1 MDDLIKDCDLKSNLP
16 FLHIFIVIRS
26 KDSHTRDKIIIR
38 KFQFCENSASQKNYN
53 HFHSS
58 AVKRSPLISLSL
70 EIVDSGRS
78 QKIFLE

>member
-1 MDDLIKDCDLKSNLP
+1 MDNLRTLIYKAIDL

-26 KDSHTRDKIIIR
+26 KDSHALDKIIIR
-38 KFQFCENSASQKNYN
+38 KFSILLLKKYS

-58 AVKRSPLISLSL
+58 AVKRSQLISLSL

-78 QKIFLE
+78 QKNFS